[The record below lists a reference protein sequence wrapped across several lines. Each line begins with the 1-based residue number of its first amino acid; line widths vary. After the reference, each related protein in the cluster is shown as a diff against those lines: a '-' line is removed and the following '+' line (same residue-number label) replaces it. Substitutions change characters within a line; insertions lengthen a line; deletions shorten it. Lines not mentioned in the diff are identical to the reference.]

1 MKLDIATLLNLSD
14 RFRDLTGVAEEK
26 TLSYRML
33 GDSKRLGQLRENG
46 EITVGRFN
54 GAMEWLASRWPPET
68 DFPTELRVY
77 RATETI
83 SLPPPNEAA

>member
-1 MKLDIATLLNLSD
+1 MKLEIPTLLGLCD

-54 GAMEWLASRWPPET
+54 GAMEWLADRWPE
-68 DFPTELRVY
+68 DIELPAELTVY
-77 RATETI
+77 RPK
-83 SLPPPNEAA
+83 SPPLSPPNEAA